1 MTALKF
7 AYALISTLFIG
18 GLTTTAYETP
28 TPATESSVVLTAPNQ
43 TGLVSG
49 TTQTPLRE
57 WVPVGSV
64 WYNARVVNGRLVSG
78 VLKSAPGGNVCRS
91 ALTPQQLTAAW
102 TGTRESGTYVVEKC

>member
-1 MTALKF
+1 MTALKLT
-7 AYALISTLFIG
+7 YALISTLFLA
-18 GLTTTAYETP
+18 GLTTTPYKTP
-28 TPATESSVVLTAPNQ
+28 TPATESSVVLIAPNQ

-57 WVPVGSV
+57 WVVPGSV

-78 VLKSAPGGNVCRS
+78 VLKTAPGGSVCRS
-91 ALTPQQLTAAW
+91 ALTPQQLTGAW

>member
-7 AYALISTLFIG
+7 TCALISTLFVG
-18 GLTTTAYETP
+18 GLTTTPHETP
-28 TPATESSVVLTAPNQ
+28 TPATESRVVLTANQ
-43 TGLVSG
+43 TTLVSG
-49 TTQTPLRE
+49 TTRVPLRE

-78 VLKSAPGGNVCRS
+78 VLLSAPGGSVCRS

-102 TGTRESGTYVVEKC
+102 TGTRESGTYVVKQC

>member
-7 AYALISTLFIG
+7 TYALISTLFVG
-18 GLTTTAYETP
+18 GLTTTPYKTP
-28 TPATESSVVLTAPNQ
+28 TPATESRIVLTAPNQ

-49 TTQTPLRE
+49 TTRIPLRE

-78 VLKSAPGGNVCRS
+78 VLLSAPGGSVCRS
-91 ALTPQQLTAAW
+91 ALTPQQLTGAW
-102 TGTRESGTYVVEKC
+102 TGTRESGTYVVLPC